1 MLIFCRNYFGSSFRA
16 KPTTSNYIVVIAKYC
31 HFRFEA
37 ALKEAAAVDELISKL
52 VNESDGAIE
61 RYKY

>member
-1 MLIFCRNYFGSSFRA
+1 MMIFCRNYFG
-16 KPTTSNYIVVIAKYC
+16 YIVRNISCTGLISKYC
-31 HFRFEA
+31 NFRFEA